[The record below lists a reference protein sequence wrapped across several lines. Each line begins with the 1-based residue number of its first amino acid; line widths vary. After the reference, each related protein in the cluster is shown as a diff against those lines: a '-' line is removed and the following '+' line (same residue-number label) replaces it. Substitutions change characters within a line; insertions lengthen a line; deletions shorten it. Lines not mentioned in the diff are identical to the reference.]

1 MVRISWR
8 SSSPNGKMLVY
19 YLTYTR
25 VDDTKDSKTVKTT
38 KTEVI
43 LTRLKLGKTYSF
55 VVRDQ
60 FVCLFTHESSSRE
73 TLHFETIFL
82 LLDMDSVHDAYYR
95 PLLYSKFVYL
105 YNHNQVAFNR
115 CCKDSRNFSLLLC
128 SLKVTRAVR
137 ETLSEWRRWL
147 KFRLL

>member
-1 MVRISWR
+1 
-8 SSSPNGKMLVY
+8 MLVY

-82 LLDMDSVHDAYYR
+82 LLWTMNDAYHR
-95 PLLYSKFVYL
+95 SPASTFKIWLPLQSQSGDV
-105 YNHNQVAFNR
+105 
-115 CCKDSRNFSLLLC
+115 
-128 SLKVTRAVR
+128 
-137 ETLSEWRRWL
+137 
-147 KFRLL
+147 